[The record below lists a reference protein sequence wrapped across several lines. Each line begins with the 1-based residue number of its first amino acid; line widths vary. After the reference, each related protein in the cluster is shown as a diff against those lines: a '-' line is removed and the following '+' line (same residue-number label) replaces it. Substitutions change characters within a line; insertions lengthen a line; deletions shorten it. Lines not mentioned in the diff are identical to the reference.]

1 MRAYKKTLACVGML
15 VGFAALHGW
24 TQEANT
30 RVAESNVS
38 TLEEQRKY
46 QIINVK
52 EYEVTCFKFDNGVDC
67 IPDYQLNTRK
77 KYEG

>member
-1 MRAYKKTLACVGML
+1 MR
-15 VGFAALHGW
+15 W
-24 TQEANT
+24 TVVLFLCSVAIGIFGCTKLTEKANAQ
-30 RVAESNVS
+30 VAERSVNS
-38 TLEEQRKY
+38 LEEQRKY